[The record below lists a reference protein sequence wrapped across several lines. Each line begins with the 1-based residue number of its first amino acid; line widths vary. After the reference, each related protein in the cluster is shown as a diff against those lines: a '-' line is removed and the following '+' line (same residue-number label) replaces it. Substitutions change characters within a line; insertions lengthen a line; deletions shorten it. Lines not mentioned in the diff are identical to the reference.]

1 MKTDTMKIRFMLI
14 LLISLQLNVICFS
27 QEAGNTTD
35 YAFDGEISEG
45 VFHNNF
51 KKNDSVVYIGIKGR

>member
-51 KKNDSVVYIGIKGR
+51 KKK